1 MVKVTIEGK
10 EVNTEDVSLS
20 EETKKII
27 VSIIDND

>member
-10 EVNTEDVSLS
+10 EVNAEDVSLS
-20 EETKKII
+20 DETKKII